1 MVVALLVVVSY
12 DISDTK
18 RRNKVAKL
26 LEGAGSRV
34 LESVFECDLTPAQW
48 AKVRQR
54 LTRRLKADED
64 RARFYFLCQPCAAR
78 TEVVGGGTIETTPP
92 VYIV

>member
-1 MVVALLVVVSY
+1 MLVVISY

-18 RRNKVAKL
+18 RRNKVARL

-48 AKVRQR
+48 TKVKQR
-54 LTRRLKADED
+54 LAKRLKADED
-64 RARFYFLCQPCAAR
+64 RARFYFLCQTCAVR
-78 TEVVGGGTIETTPP
+78 TEILGGGSVETSPTT
-92 VYIV
+92 YIV